1 VLSDNSG
8 SGIAADA
15 AAGHL
20 SGRLPAGAVSPQVSL
35 RRSRIGWLVPVLGM
49 PVILALSAVLAGTG
63 LTPPGI
69 GILAFFWGMAQTV
82 LVGGP
87 TGPTG
92 MRHPPQVDHAQ
103 MLMTKRSWTGTRTI
117 NLARLTRVRRVK
129 WTFSGEYSSGR
140 TVDYLI
146 CTDSTGVRMTLPR
159 AAIGPVRSALAFQ
172 HKHGLPEARVSRF
185 AAISLRQAPDSVGF
199 RAARTL
205 LVLAVVIA
213 YLAVVAELIVVA
225 IPALAPGR

>member
-1 VLSDNSG
+1 MGVG
-8 SGIAADA
+8 SWHA
-15 AAGHL
+15 
-20 SGRLPAGAVSPQVSL
+20 
-35 RRSRIGWLVPVLGM
+35 
-49 PVILALSAVLAGTG
+49 VILALSAVLAGTG

-87 TGPTG
+87 TGWTG

-117 NLARLTRVRRVK
+117 DLARLARVRRVK
-129 WTFSGEYSSGR
+129 WAFSGQYSPGR

-146 CTDSTGVRMTLPR
+146 CTDSTGVRMTVPWPT
-159 AAIGPVRSALAFQ
+159 AIEPVRRALAFQ
-172 HKHGLPEARVSRF
+172 RANGLPEVRVSRF
-185 AAISLRQAPDSVGF
+185 AAISLRLAPDSIGF

-205 LVLAVVIA
+205 LVIAVVIA

>member
-8 SGIAADA
+8 SAIVADGT
-15 AAGHL
+15 AGP
-20 SGRLPAGAVSPQVSL
+20 LPAGAVSPQVSL

-49 PVILALSAVLAGTG
+49 PVMLALSAVLAGTG
-63 LTPPGI
+63 LAPPGI
-69 GILAFFWGMAQTV
+69 GILAFFWGMVQTV

-92 MRHPPQVDHAQ
+92 MRHPPQVDHGQ

-129 WTFSGEYSSGR
+129 WTFSGEYTAGR

-146 CTDSTGVRMTLPR
+146 CTDSTGC
-159 AAIGPVRSALAFQ
+159 G
-172 HKHGLPEARVSRF
+172 
-185 AAISLRQAPDSVGF
+185 
-199 RAARTL
+199 
-205 LVLAVVIA
+205 
-213 YLAVVAELIVVA
+213 
-225 IPALAPGR
+225 